1 MQTKSSIMR
10 SGVARALLFS
20 NWRVALSLRATLI
33 VPTTMTIPTISLRS
47 TNLAQE
53 VYEACT
59 TSGFFYLEDHDID
72 AEKLGAWR
80 ASQELFL
87 DETKE
92 AIKQKNDSID
102 REGHTG
108 YTAL

>member
-1 MQTKSSIMR
+1 
-10 SGVARALLFS
+10 
-20 NWRVALSLRATLI
+20 
-33 VPTTMTIPTISLRS
+33 MTIPTISLRS